1 MNVRSEDRPILLS
14 IAAVERD
21 TGIGKDTLRAWE
33 RRYGFPTPSRDQN
46 DERAYPLEQV
56 EKLRAI
62 KRLLD
67 LGHRPGRVV
76 GLPIEELHRLCMGQ
90 TPPPTTI
97 DEIDQDPHS
106 LVKPLYDAIRKHD
119 DDDLR
124 RLLSQAY
131 SAQGLSHFV
140 MNVVAPLNT
149 MVGDGWMRGELQVFE
164 EHLYSETVQTLLRQA
179 INQLPQPSVR
189 NRPRVLLTTFP
200 QEQHGLGLLMVEA
213 LLSLHGCT
221 CVSLGVQTPIRDIV
235 MAAEAHQAQ
244 VIALSFS
251 LAFNPNQVLDGLAEL
266 RAQLQPGVE
275 IWAGGRSGILHR
287 RDVPGVMILSDLKDL
302 AVHVER
308 WRSANP
314 LV

>member
-1 MNVRSEDRPILLS
+1 MNDRSGDRPILLS

-46 DERAYPLEQV
+46 DERTYPLEQV

-90 TPPPTTI
+90 TPPPTSI
-97 DEIDQDPHS
+97 DEIDQDPNAA
-106 LVKPLYDAIRKHD
+106 VMPLYDAIRQHD
-119 DDDLR
+119 DQSLR

-131 SAQGLSHFV
+131 SANGLAHFV
-140 MNVVAPLNT
+140 MNVIAPLNT

-189 NRPRVLLTTFP
+189 NSPRVLLTTFP

-213 LLSLHGCT
+213 LLCLKGCT

-235 MAAEAHQAQ
+235 MAAKAHQAQ

-251 LAFNPNQVLDGLAEL
+251 LAFNPNQVLDGLSEL
-266 RAQLQPGVE
+266 RAQLGDGVE
-275 IWAGGRSGILHR
+275 IWAGGRSGILQR
-287 RDVPGVMILSDLKDL
+287 REVPGVMILGDLKDL
-302 AVHVER
+302 ALHVDR
-308 WRSANP
+308 WRQTHVP
-314 LV
+314 T

>member
-1 MNVRSEDRPILLS
+1 MNDRSGDRPILLS

-46 DERAYPLEQV
+46 DERTYPLEQV

-90 TPPPTTI
+90 TPPPTSI
-97 DEIDQDPHS
+97 DEIDQDPNAA
-106 LVKPLYDAIRKHD
+106 VMPLYDAIRQHD
-119 DDDLR
+119 DQALR

-131 SAQGLSHFV
+131 SANGLAHFV
-140 MNVVAPLNT
+140 MNVIAPLNT

-189 NRPRVLLTTFP
+189 NSPRVLLTTFP

-213 LLSLHGCT
+213 LLCLKGCT

-235 MAAEAHQAQ
+235 MAAKAHQAQ

-251 LAFNPNQVLDGLAEL
+251 LAFNPNQVLDGLSEL
-266 RAQLQPGVE
+266 RAQLGDGVE
-275 IWAGGRSGILHR
+275 IWAGGRSGILQR
-287 RDVPGVMILSDLKDL
+287 REVPGVMILGDLKDL
-302 AVHVER
+302 ALHVDR
-308 WRSANP
+308 WRQIHAP
-314 LV
+314 T

>member
-1 MNVRSEDRPILLS
+1 MNVRSADRPILLS

-33 RRYGFPTPSRDQN
+33 RRYGFPTPARDQN

-90 TPPPTTI
+90 TPAPTTI
-97 DEIDQDPHS
+97 DDIDQDPLT
-106 LVKPLYDAIRKHD
+106 LVKPLYDAIRNHD
-119 DDDLR
+119 DEDLR
-124 RLLSQAY
+124 RLLSQAH

-140 MNVVAPLNT
+140 MNVIAPLNT

-213 LLSLHGCT
+213 LLTLQGCT

-235 MAAEAHQAQ
+235 MAAKAHQAQ
-244 VIALSFS
+244 VVALSFS

-266 RAQLQPGVE
+266 RAQLQPDVE
-275 IWAGGRSGILHR
+275 VWAGGRSGILHR
-287 RDVPGVMILSDLKDL
+287 REVPGVTILSDLKDL
-302 AVHVER
+302 ASHVDR
-308 WRSANP
+308 WRSANATA
-314 LV
+314 